1 MLSSGYAL
9 AVKADTAMESA
20 NPLAS
25 MVKGCFDSFTGDV
38 TSTIPLR
45 RLDTVINPLQNVSH
59 YLYEAHIMTKKSG
72 VQQAQ
77 KIRKI
82 ESREKSTVFE
92 LLNPDAAG
100 IDIGSEEHW
109 VAVPE
114 GRDEHIVRKFG
125 CFTADLHDMAIWLK
139 QCGVKTVAM
148 ESTGVYWICPF
159 QILEQHGLEVKLVN
173 ARQARNVPGRKTDVS
188 DCQWLQRLH
197 TYGLLSGSFRPEDQV
212 CVLRSYWRHRDN
224 LVRYAS
230 AHIQHMQK
238 AMTEMNIQIH
248 KVLSDITGVTG
259 MRIIRAILSGERKG
273 ETLADMRA
281 PGVKRTKEDIIKALQ
296 GDYREEHLFAL
307 QQAVELYD
315 FYHNKIRECDGK
327 IERCLKGFDE
337 QPKITAQTA
346 EESNVFFADLKG
358 VAGQAGADKIAQKK
372 GKHKARKNECAVDL
386 QTELYRITGV
396 DFTEIDG
403 LDVLSVNTILSEVG
417 LKSEAFPTIKSFT
430 SWLGLCPNNRI
441 TGGKIKSSRTKRI
454 ANRAAKAFRL
464 AAQSLANSQCALGGF
479 YRRLRARLGAPK
491 AITATAHKLARIFY
505 VLWSTKQRYQDIGA
519 EYYEKQYKERVI
531 RNLKKKAHELGYVI
545 IPQEGG
551 VS

>member
-1 MLSSGYAL
+1 MISSGYAL
-9 AVKADTAMESA
+9 EVKTDSAVV
-20 NPLAS
+20 LAYPFAS
-25 MVKGCFDSFTGDV
+25 LVRGCFGSFIGDV
-38 TSTIPLR
+38 TSTIPFRRLSNVTNPLR
-45 RLDTVINPLQNVSH
+45 RVSH
-59 YLYEAHIMTKKSG
+59 YLSKGFTMRYDTEKAGVRQGEAVKKLTG
-72 VQQAQ
+72 KGKRVD
-77 KIRKI
+77 
-82 ESREKSTVFE
+82 FE
-92 LLNPDAAG
+92 LINPDAAG
-100 IDIGSEEHW
+100 IDLGSEEHW

-114 GRDEHIVRKFG
+114 GRDEHVVRKFG

-148 ESTGVYWICPF
+148 ESTGVFWVAPF
-159 QILEQHGLEVKLVN
+159 QILEGHGFEVKLVN

-238 AMTEMNIQIH
+238 ALTEMNVQIH

-259 MRIIRAILSGERKG
+259 MRIIRAILSGERNG
-273 ETLADMRA
+273 ERLADMRA
-281 PGVKRTKEDIIKALQ
+281 PGVKRTKEDIVKALE

-307 QQAVELYD
+307 KQAVDLYD
-315 FYHNKIRECDGK
+315 IYHEKIRQCDER
-327 IERCLKGFDE
+327 IERCLKRFD
-337 QPKITAQTA
+337 
-346 EESNVFFADLKG
+346 
-358 VAGQAGADKIAQKK
+358 GQAVIEHRGDSAKPKK
-372 GKHKARKNECAVDL
+372 SKRSARKNECHIDL
-386 QTELYRITGV
+386 RTELYRITGV

-417 LKSEAFPTIKSFT
+417 LKAEAFPTVKSFT

-441 TGGKIKSSRTKRI
+441 TGGKIKSSSTKRI
-454 ANRAAKAFRL
+454 FNRAATAFRI
-464 AAQSLANSQCALGGF
+464 AAQSLSNSKSALGGF

-505 VLWSTKQRYQDIGA
+505 ALWKTKQHYADIGA
-519 EYYEKQYKERVI
+519 AYYEEQYRERVI
-531 RNLKKKAHELGYVI
+531 RNLKRKAHELGYI
-545 IPQEGG
+545 ITLQEVG

>member
-9 AVKADTAMESA
+9 EVKADCAMESA
-20 NPLAS
+20 NPFAS
-25 MVKGCFDSFTGDV
+25 MVKGCFDSFIGDV
-38 TSTIPLR
+38 TSTIPFR
-45 RLDTVINPLQNVSH
+45 RLSNVINPLQNVSH
-59 YLYEAHIMTKKSG
+59 YLHEGISMTKEPG
-72 VQQAQ
+72 VEQAREI
-77 KIRKI
+77 KEIG
-82 ESREKSTVFE
+82 SRDKSTVFE
-92 LLNPDAAG
+92 LINPDAAG

-114 GRDEHIVRKFG
+114 GRDEHVVRKFG

-148 ESTGVYWICPF
+148 ESTGVYWISPF
-159 QILEQHGLEVKLVN
+159 QILERHGIEVKLVN

-197 TYGLLSGSFRPEDQV
+197 TYGLLSGSFRPEDRV

-248 KVLSDITGVTG
+248 KVLSDITGVTA
-259 MRIIRAILSGERKG
+259 MRIIRAILSGERNG
-273 ETLADMRA
+273 EVLADMRA
-281 PGVKRTKEDIIKALQ
+281 PGVKRSKEDIIKALQ

-315 FYHNKIRECDGK
+315 FYHQKIRGCDDK
-327 IERCLKGFDE
+327 IERCLKGFDGQAE
-337 QPKITAQTA
+337 IT
-346 EESNVFFADLKG
+346 
-358 VAGQAGADKIAQKK
+358 AGADILRPKK
-372 GKHKARKNECAVDL
+372 GKRKARKNECAVDL

-417 LKSEAFPTIKSFT
+417 LKSEAFPTVKSFT

-441 TGGKIKSSRTKRI
+441 TGGRIKSSSTKRVP
-454 ANRAAKAFRL
+454 NRAATAFRI
-464 AAQSLANSQCALGGF
+464 AAQSLANSKCALGGF

-505 VLWSTKQRYQDIGA
+505 VLWSTKQRYQDVGA
-519 EYYEKQYKERVI
+519 EYYERQYKERVI
-531 RNLKKKAHELGYVI
+531 RNLKRKAHELGYI
-545 IPQEGG
+545 ITLQEVG

>member
-1 MLSSGYAL
+1 MISSGYAL
-9 AVKADTAMESA
+9 EVKADDAMVSA

-25 MVKGCFDSFTGDV
+25 MVKGCFDSFIGDV
-38 TSTIPLR
+38 TSTIPFR
-45 RLDTVINPLQNVSH
+45 RLSNVINPLQNVSH
-59 YLYEAHIMTKKSG
+59 YLYEGFIMTKKLG
-72 VQQAQ
+72 VEQAGEIK
-77 KIRKI
+77 KIGGGDKR
-82 ESREKSTVFE
+82 TVFE
-92 LLNPDAAG
+92 LINPDAAG

-109 VAVPE
+109 VAVPD
-114 GRDEHIVRKFG
+114 GRDEYVVRKFG
-125 CFTADLHDMAIWLK
+125 CFTSDLHDMANWLK
-139 QCGVKTVAM
+139 HCGIKTVAM
-148 ESTGVYWICPF
+148 ESTGVYWISPF
-159 QILEQHGLEVKLVN
+159 QILERHGIDVKLVN

-259 MRIIRAILSGERKG
+259 MKIIRAILSGERNG
-273 ETLADMRA
+273 EVLADMRE
-281 PGVKRTKEDIIKALQ
+281 PGVKRSKEDIIKALQ

-315 FYHNKIRECDGK
+315 FYHKKIHACDDK
-327 IERCLKGFDE
+327 IERCLK
-337 QPKITAQTA
+337 
-346 EESNVFFADLKG
+346 VFETISG
-358 VAGQAGADKIAQKK
+358 SDKILPKK

-403 LDVLSVNTILSEVG
+403 LDVLSINTILSEVG
-417 LKSEAFPTIKSFT
+417 LKSEAFPTVKSFT

-441 TGGKIKSSRTKRI
+441 TGGRIKSSSTKRVS
-454 ANRAAKAFRL
+454 NRATTAFRI
-464 AAQSLANSQCALGGF
+464 AAQSLANSKCALGGF

-505 VLWSTKQRYQDIGA
+505 VLWSTKQRYQDVGS
-519 EYYEKQYKERVI
+519 EYYERQYKKRVI
-531 RNLKKKAHELGYVI
+531 RNLKKRAHELGYI
-545 IPQEGG
+545 ITLQEVG

>member
-1 MLSSGYAL
+1 MLSSGYVL
-9 AVKADTAMESA
+9 AAKADRAMESS

-25 MVKGCFDSFTGDV
+25 MVKGCFDSFIGDV
-38 TSTIPLR
+38 TSTIPFR
-45 RLDTVINPLQNVSH
+45 RLSKVINPLQNVSH
-59 YLYEAHIMTKKSG
+59 YLTEGCSMTKKLTVEQAKEIRRSG
-72 VQQAQ
+72 
-77 KIRKI
+77 
-82 ESREKSTVFE
+82 KSTIFE
-92 LLNPDAAG
+92 LINQDAAG

-114 GRDEHIVRKFG
+114 GRDEHSVRKFG
-125 CFTADLHDMAIWLK
+125 CFTADLHEMANWLK

-148 ESTGVYWICPF
+148 ESTGVFWIPPF
-159 QILEQHGLEVKLVN
+159 QILQRHGIEVKLVN

-224 LVRYAS
+224 LVKYAS

-259 MRIIRAILSGERKG
+259 MRIIRAILSGERDG
-273 ETLADMRA
+273 ERLADMRE
-281 PGVKRTKEDIIKALQ
+281 PGVKRSKEDIIKALQ

-315 FYHNKIRECDGK
+315 SYHEKIRQCDER
-327 IERCLKGFDE
+327 IHRCLKGFD
-337 QPKITAQTA
+337 
-346 EESNVFFADLKG
+346 
-358 VAGQAGADKIAQKK
+358 GQAGTLERTLKK
-372 GKHKARKNECAVDL
+372 VSHRSRKNECHIDL
-386 QTELYRITGV
+386 RAELYRITGV

-403 LDVLSVNTILSEVG
+403 LDVLSINTILSEVG
-417 LKSEAFPTIKSFT
+417 LKPDAFPTVKSFT

-441 TGGKIKSSRTKRI
+441 TGGKIKSSSTKRVF
-454 ANRAAKAFRL
+454 NRAATTFRI
-464 AAQSLANSQCALGGF
+464 AAQSLANSKCALGGF

-505 VLWSTKQRYQDIGA
+505 VLWSTKKRYQDIGA
-519 EYYEKQYKERVI
+519 EYYERQYKERVV
-531 RNLKKKAHELGYVI
+531 RNLKRKAHELGYI
-545 IPQEGG
+545 ITPLQVG